1 MVTQAKQLIE
11 RVRASEPSTLPQDDI
26 IEVITT
32 IAVYKFINLSRVEV
46 EAMLGI
52 DLEQTRVYQEAKAE
66 GRQEGRQEGREAL
79 QLELVL
85 RMLARG
91 MTQQEVADLLGL
103 TLAQVRQIAQAES

>member
-11 RVRASEPSTLPQDDI
+11 RVKASEPSTLPKDDI
-26 IEVITT
+26 MEVITT

-52 DLEQTRVYQEAKAE
+52 DLEQTRVYQEAKE
-66 GRQEGRQEGREAL
+66 EGRQEGREAL
-79 QLELVL
+79 TLELVS

-103 TLAQVRQIAQAES
+103 TLAQVRQIVQAES